1 MNVFITGGTG
11 GIGAALARYYLK
23 YGHRV
28 GVCGGDH
35 DDFIRAFPDQPELVE
50 FYLLDVTSRESCIQ
64 VIGEFAQGSLDI
76 LIAAAGVNDGS
87 PVQGRPL
94 DFDRSNLI
102 LDVNLRGA
110 LNSVEGALPMMQAQG
125 FGSIAILSSAAG
137 LNGFGQTPAYCASK
151 AAVNMLCESLS
162 LRYADQNISVSA
174 IMPGYIDT
182 PLARATHPD
191 LEKMPFLMDSERAAR
206 KIARAI
212 KRRKMRYVF
221 PWQIRMVSRA
231 LQVMPRPFFRSQ
243 FKWSEK

>member
-1 MNVFITGGTG
+1 M
-11 GIGAALARYYLK
+11 
-23 YGHRV
+23 
-28 GVCGGDH
+28 
-35 DDFIRAFPDQPELVE
+35 
-50 FYLLDVTSRESCIQ
+50 
-64 VIGEFAQGSLDI
+64 
-76 LIAAAGVNDGS
+76 
-87 PVQGRPL
+87 
-94 DFDRSNLI
+94 
-102 LDVNLRGA
+102 RGA

-191 LEKMPFLMDSERAAR
+191 LEKMPFLMDSERAPEKLPGQLSAEN
-206 KIARAI
+206 ALC
-212 KRRKMRYVF
+212 F
-221 PWQIRMVSRA
+221 PLADSYGFPCA
-231 LQVMPRPFFRSQ
+231 AGNAATFFRSQ